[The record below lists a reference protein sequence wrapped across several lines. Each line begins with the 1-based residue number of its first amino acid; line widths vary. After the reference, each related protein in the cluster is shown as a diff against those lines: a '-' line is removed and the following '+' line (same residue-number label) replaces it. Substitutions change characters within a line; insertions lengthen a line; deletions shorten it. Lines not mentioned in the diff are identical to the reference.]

1 MPSADPVRVYKPTGA
16 RNWAGPVAA
25 GVVFGIVAI
34 AMMASYRQV
43 GWSGV
48 ILGAAIVPAWASWTA
63 IVGASSVTLHEQG
76 IVVRQNLRHEFIP
89 WQAVVAISPPETFA
103 GAAGPAPKGPGTL
116 VTEVCVCVDTGV
128 KYMEK
133 WKRLKPT
140 SGSPAR
146 VDKIAA
152 EMQEFRR
159 RERESRT
166 AAAAA
171 AAADSLPSRLPPPVT
186 AVAPADDGDDR
197 DFGPPRGKALW

>member
-1 MPSADPVRVYKPTGA
+1 MPPAGPVRVYKPRGA
-16 RNWAGPVAA
+16 RYWAVPVAG
-25 GVVFGIVAI
+25 GVLFGILGI

-48 ILGAAIVPAWASWTA
+48 ITGAAVIAMWGGWMAV
-63 IVGASSVTLHEQG
+63 VRASSVTLHEQG
-76 IVVRQNLRHEFIP
+76 IVVRQNFRREFIP

-103 GAAGPAPKGPGTL
+103 GATGPAPKGPGTL

-133 WKRLKPT
+133 WKRLNPA

-186 AVAPADDGDDR
+186 PAVLADDGDDQ
-197 DFGPPRGKALW
+197 DFGPPLGKALW